1 MNSKLVIVRVESI
14 NIDKMIGRLIR
25 GVLLA
30 GIVYFGFIFPDSLS
44 DHEKILHFS
53 AHMGMSFLIAIS
65 VYVICNVMLRIR
77 RRHSLIILSA
87 LTLVI
92 GAIYKYLEIS
102 SQANSHLYS
111 YSFGDLLKLTG
122 CYTSMS
128 QNTAGLLAAILLIE
142 YLVQYVRKTGL
153 QGLQSVA
160 GKALAGK
167 SSR

>member
-1 MNSKLVIVRVESI
+1 M
-14 NIDKMIGRLIR
+14 
-25 GVLLA
+25 LLA

-53 AHMGMSFLIAIS
+53 AHMGMSFFIAIS
-65 VYVICNVMLRIR
+65 VYVICNVMLRITR
-77 RRHSLIILSA
+77 KHSLIILST

-102 SQANSHLYS
+102 SQANFHLYS
-111 YSFGDLLKLTG
+111 FGEWLKLSG

-142 YLVQYVRKTGL
+142 YLVQYIR
-153 QGLQSVA
+153 
-160 GKALAGK
+160 LAGPHRFL
-167 SSR
+167 SAAREA

>member
-1 MNSKLVIVRVESI
+1 MRIESVQA
-14 NIDKMIGRLIR
+14 NLTVGRLVR
-25 GVLLA
+25 GMLLA

-65 VYVICNVMLRIR
+65 VYVICNVMLHIR
-77 RRHSLIILSA
+77 RRHSLIILST

-102 SQANSHLYS
+102 SQAIFHLYN
-111 YSFGDLLKLTG
+111 FGELLKLTG

-128 QNTAGLLAAILLIE
+128 QNMAGLLAAILLIE
-142 YLVQYVRKTGL
+142 YLVHSLRRAPALLSLLSAAQDVSHPAHL
-153 QGLQSVA
+153 QTTSPRV
-160 GKALAGK
+160 
-167 SSR
+167 